1 MDAMQNNS
9 PVILQPPL
17 LNGREIK
24 MATVP
29 PELKY
34 HLHVARLRTSAYPA
48 RGQIWSGGVKI

>member
-1 MDAMQNNS
+1 MQNNS
-9 PVILQPPL
+9 PVILQAPL

-48 RGQIWSGGVKI
+48 RGQI